1 MTLTTVAVPDAVAD
15 AVVYF
20 AAVVAVARLDRK
32 QFPLV
37 NLPLMQITS
46 RAECY
51 KNLFG
56 QKFRNQLEF
65 LSLASLSNLV

>member
-37 NLPLMQITS
+37 NLPLMQIPPGPSVIKTFS
-46 RAECY
+46 VR
-51 KNLFG
+51 NLPIFVI
-56 QKFRNQLEF
+56 
-65 LSLASLSNLV
+65 S